1 MKMET
6 SGTKKTRDKQA
17 KKSQFRIDEQALNI
31 SQEYTVKYYKTRKFA
46 LKKSVKLKT

>member
-17 KKSQFRIDEQALNI
+17 KKSQIDEQALNI
-31 SQEYTVKYYKTRKFA
+31 SQEYTVKYDKSRKFA